1 MRDKAAAAHTSALN
15 DVARELETAMREAPE
30 RRAAAE
36 AAVAAGFTALRS
48 GYERYAVGA
57 EAMLARPDDFA
68 ASFAQYKPRAAVTD
82 VGEGV
87 EAAEAAVAAGL
98 KALHSGYEKH
108 VHGAK
113 EGERE
118 VRVKALR
125 DGATS
130 AAARTAAALKAL
142 KQWQKGALGN
152 MLGPRTTASQSEASL
167 LKSLAAA
174 LEDAEVRAV
183 LEGAVL
189 ETKESAEVD
198 FGAGACAAFA
208 TAVAAFKRALDD
220 ASSRATA
227 WLGESKQADELRR
240 KLDAKDEA
248 ARAEAAKA
256 EADETAGKPPTKLK
270 KAEASAVER
279 KTLELADE
287 KVAAGFEAL
296 METGAALRSEAG
308 AASVDALLVG
318 PLRELLK
325 AMTGLAVSR
334 PRAGLF
340 EPPEGYTVTS
350 GPANGG
356 EAAGEDE
363 LEADAAEA
371 EAMIEAE
378 ELRHKTVQRA
388 KSLRDGVREGSRRS
402 LNRAPTTTIKVGDVP
417 AAVDDME
424 IEVEIDAEAEMA
436 ALAAAP
442 AEAAADEGLLQ
453 QGIRR
458 LSRGLSSLGE
468 MITGAPAAEAPAP
481 AA

>member
-208 TAVAAFKRALDD
+208 TAVAAFKAALDD

-256 EADETAGKPPTKLK
+256 EADEAAGKPPTKLK

-296 METGAALRSEAG
+296 TETGAALRSEAG

-340 EPPEGYTVTS
+340 EP
-350 GPANGG
+350 AKGG
-356 EAAGEDE
+356 IPRLSAGAEAAGEDE